1 MLSLYIKNKTSKI
14 LMQYVLVDC
23 IMSGIGSV
31 GLAVTVFAILPV
43 GIEEDHQ
50 ITIEEEVAVG
60 HPGEEC
66 LNDALLL
73 QKNLL
78 KS

>member
-1 MLSLYIKNKTSKI
+1 
-14 LMQYVLVDC
+14 
-23 IMSGIGSV
+23 MSGIGTV
-31 GLAVTVFAILPV
+31 GLPVTVFAILTV

-50 ITIEEEVAVG
+50 ITIAEEVAVD

>member
-1 MLSLYIKNKTSKI
+1 
-14 LMQYVLVDC
+14 
-23 IMSGIGSV
+23 MSGIGSV
-31 GLAVTVFAILPV
+31 GLAVTVYAILPV